1 MKLSPLNIGYCFI
14 SLMLMMLLPSSSLV
28 NADIV
33 CPPEADYAPCGCRE
47 YSKTPGTIYLNCQ
60 SQKLTDSQMSD
71 ILDAFLTTP
80 GVSPVAFLSLE
91 YGKLLTRVPS
101 EVRLFNQLDWVFLSD
116 NNITSIDSGAFNF
129 PDAANPL
136 GNLDLAYNKITTIA
150 PGAFKGQSFSNQWI
164 NSYLIINHQSP
175 DSPPF
180 CKCFI
185 LYGCI

>member
-1 MKLSPLNIGYCFI
+1 
-14 SLMLMMLLPSSSLV
+14 
-28 NADIV
+28 
-33 CPPEADYAPCGCRE
+33 
-47 YSKTPGTIYLNCQ
+47 
-60 SQKLTDSQMSD
+60 MSD

-136 GNLDLAYNKITTIA
+136 GNLDLAYNKILLPLVYT
-150 PGAFKGQSFSNQWI
+150 
-164 NSYLIINHQSP
+164 
-175 DSPPF
+175 
-180 CKCFI
+180 
-185 LYGCI
+185 